1 MVAMS
6 SKQKPIVSKKLRD
19 SARNQPCLV
28 RLPGI
33 CNFNQE
39 TTVLAHLNGGGTG
52 AKKSDL
58 TAAAF
63 ACSSCHDELDR
74 RTRHMDADLVELE
87 HRRGVERTQEYWV
100 QNGFIKVI

>member
-1 MVAMS
+1 MAT
-6 SKQKPIVSKKLRD
+6 KQKPIVSKKLRD

-33 CNFNQE
+33 CNFNPE
-39 TTVLAHLNGGGTG
+39 TTVLAHLNGGGIG
-52 AKKSDL
+52 AKKSD
-58 TAAAF
+58 TQAAF
-63 ACSSCHDELDR
+63 CCSACHDELDR
-74 RTRHMDADLVELE
+74 RTRYMDAELVELE